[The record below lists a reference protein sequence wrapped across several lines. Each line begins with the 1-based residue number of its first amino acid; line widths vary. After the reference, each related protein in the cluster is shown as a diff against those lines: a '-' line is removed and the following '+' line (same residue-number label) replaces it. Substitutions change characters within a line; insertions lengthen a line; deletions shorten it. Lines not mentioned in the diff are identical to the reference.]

1 MQYNNGE
8 RKEFF
13 MDLVKRSLS
22 KWINAAIV
30 LTVGILV
37 IVMGAL
43 VGKEGSAEAAEAI
56 SVVLGVVLIVV
67 GAIALALA
75 IVAGILTKLGFAA
88 AGIPAGLVLALGISL
103 VAGKYA
109 AGLITLFLY
118 IIPFLLIVVGA
129 IIIAD
134 AVFTMVLAIKAKG
147 KFIAQIVA
155 IVIGVVA
162 LVLGA
167 LCVGNDPVIP
177 QNAQLIVFG
186 IILCIY
192 AAIMVL
198 GTFFKLPAATVVVVT
213 KSGNKDE

>member
-1 MQYNNGE
+1 MPYNIGE

-22 KWINAAIV
+22 KWINAAII

-43 VGKEGSAEAAEAI
+43 VGKEGGDDAAQAI
-56 SVVLGVVLIVV
+56 SVVLGIVLIVV
-67 GAIALALA
+67 GALALALA
-75 IVAGILTKLGFAA
+75 IVGGILTKLGFAA

-103 VAGKYA
+103 VAGKFA
-109 AGLITLFLY
+109 AALIVLFLY

-198 GTFFKLPAATVVVVT
+198 GTFFKLPTATVVVVS
-213 KSGNKDE
+213 KGENKAE